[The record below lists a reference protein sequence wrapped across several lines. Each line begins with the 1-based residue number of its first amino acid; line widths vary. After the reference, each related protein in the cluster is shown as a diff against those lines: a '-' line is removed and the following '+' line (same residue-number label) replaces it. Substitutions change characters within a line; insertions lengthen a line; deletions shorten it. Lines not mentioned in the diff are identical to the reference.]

1 MMLFFK
7 LINSS
12 FKRNLKAYIPYLI
25 SMTMLV
31 AINYIFKAVEINRSL
46 KDLPSAAVTKAL
58 MQTGSTFIILVTL
71 AFMIYVNRFLWQQ
84 RQQEMGLYSM
94 LGMTRRNLQVLTVI
108 EKCYLLVISL
118 FLGTLFGIIFDRL
131 AFLGFAHL
139 LQIDHLS
146 QPWIEWGAVINT
158 IVIIGGFFLILM
170 VIDLIKLFRLNP
182 NELWHPQQ
190 TKIARHGKFFTF
202 AGLLGVAVLA
212 YAYYLTITVKPRMS
226 ALTTFMTAVFLVVIG
241 TYLIFIAGSII
252 VLKLLQKNKGYY
264 YRPRHF
270 IAVSG
275 MLQRMEQNGASLAT
289 ICLLCSS
296 VLVILFT
303 SLTMYAGINDTV
315 NSYAPRDLTI
325 ITSQKLTA
333 QQESTI
339 NSVAKKH
346 HAQLNKP
353 VTFTTSAPQYGYWE
367 NNHFINQGDL
377 QDMTNQTTN
386 TVITMSTATYNR
398 IADKHVKLA
407 ANKALIYSPAKE
419 HRGTLQIGSQK
430 YQATPIH
437 DFNYYFNPSHA
448 IYSPI
453 FIITNKLP
461 ANTTTINFTGIN
473 YRLNGSKKAH
483 LNFENDLQAQLHL
496 PNQAYSSRTNL
507 RSQLTSL
514 YGGIVFLGILI
525 SFALGITTT
534 VVIYF
539 KQITEGYEDQ
549 YRFKTMQQVGL
560 SEKETTK
567 SIHSQV
573 LMVFMLPV
581 VGAIINLC
589 FAIPAIRQILIQFN
603 FYNVRLMAIIAYQ
616 SLLSSYAFTLLFM
629 DLLPECTEKSLHK
642 VKYYKLTFLILTV
655 TL

>member
-12 FKRNLKAYIPYLI
+12 FKRNLKVYIPYLI

-202 AGLLGVAVLA
+202 AGLLGIAVLA

-346 HAQLNKP
+346 HAHLNKP

-407 ANKALIYSPAKE
+407 ANRALIYSPAKE

-473 YRLNGSKKAH
+473 YHLNGSKKAH

-603 FYNVRLMAIIAYQ
+603 FYNVRLMAIIAV
-616 SLLSSYAFTLLFM
+616 SITLVLLCLYFAIYGLTTRM
-629 DLLPECTEKSLHK
+629 YHK
-642 VKYYKLTFLILTV
+642 IVAQG
-655 TL
+655 

>member
-12 FKRNLKAYIPYLI
+12 FKRNLKVYIPYLI

-94 LGMTRRNLQVLTVI
+94 LGMTRHNLQVLTVI

-212 YAYYLTITVKPRMS
+212 YAYYLTITVKPRIS

-367 NNHFINQGDL
+367 NNRFINQGNL
-377 QDMTNQTTN
+377 ENMTNQTTN
-386 TVITMSTATYNR
+386 TVITMSTATYNQ
-398 IADKHVKLA
+398 ITDKHVKLA

-419 HRGTLQIGSQK
+419 HRGALQIGTQK
-430 YQATPIH
+430 YQATPIYAFH
-437 DFNYYFNPSHA
+437 YYFNPSHA

-453 FIITNKLP
+453 FIITNMLP

-473 YRLNGSKKAH
+473 YHLNGSKKAH

-496 PNQAYSSRTNL
+496 PNQVYSSRTNL

-603 FYNVRLMAIIAYQ
+603 FYNVRLMIIIAV
-616 SLLSSYAFTLLFM
+616 SITFILLCLYFA
-629 DLLPECTEKSLHK
+629 
-642 VKYYKLTFLILTV
+642 VYGLTTRMYRKIV
-655 TL
+655 EQG

>member
-12 FKRNLKAYIPYLI
+12 FKRNLKVYIPYLI

-84 RQQEMGLYSM
+84 RQQEMGIYSM

-170 VIDLIKLFRLNP
+170 IIDLIKLFRLNP

-212 YAYYLTITVKPRMS
+212 YAYYLTITVKPRIS

-315 NSYAPRDLTI
+315 NSYAPRYLTI

-461 ANTTTINFTGIN
+461 ANTATINFTGIN

-603 FYNVRLMAIIAYQ
+603 FYNVRLMVIIAV
-616 SLLSSYAFTLLFM
+616 SITLVLLCLYFAI
-629 DLLPECTEKSLHK
+629 
-642 VKYYKLTFLILTV
+642 YGLTTRMYRKIV
-655 TL
+655 EQG

>member
-1 MMLFFK
+1 MMLFLK

-12 FKRNLKAYIPYLI
+12 FKRNLKVYVPYLI

-46 KDLPSAAVTKAL
+46 KDLPSATVTKAL

-94 LGMTRRNLQVLTVI
+94 LGMTRHNLQVLTVI

-170 VIDLIKLFRLNP
+170 VIDLIKLFQLNP

-212 YAYYLTITVKPRMS
+212 YAYYLTITVKPRIS

-367 NNHFINQGDL
+367 NNRFINQGNL
-377 QDMTNQTTN
+377 ENMTNQTTN
-386 TVITMSTATYNR
+386 TVITMSTATYNQ
-398 IADKHVKLA
+398 ITDKHVKLA

-419 HRGTLQIGSQK
+419 HRGALQIGTQK
-430 YQATPIH
+430 YQATPIYAFH
-437 DFNYYFNPSHA
+437 YYFNPSHA

-453 FIITNKLP
+453 FIITNMLP

-473 YRLNGSKKAH
+473 YHLNGSKKAH
-483 LNFENDLQAQLHL
+483 LNFENDLQAKLHL
-496 PNQAYSSRTNL
+496 PNQVYSSRTNL

-603 FYNVRLMAIIAYQ
+603 FYNVRLMIIIAV
-616 SLLSSYAFTLLFM
+616 SITFILLCLYFAI
-629 DLLPECTEKSLHK
+629 
-642 VKYYKLTFLILTV
+642 YGLTTRMYRKIV
-655 TL
+655 EQG

>member
-12 FKRNLKAYIPYLI
+12 FKRNLKVYIPYLI

-94 LGMTRRNLQVLTVI
+94 LGMTRHNLQVLTVI

-202 AGLLGVAVLA
+202 AGLVGVAVLV
-212 YAYYLTITVKPRMS
+212 YAYYLTITVKPRIS

-367 NNHFINQGDL
+367 NNRFINQGNL
-377 QDMTNQTTN
+377 ENMTNQTTN
-386 TVITMSTATYNR
+386 TVITMSTATYNQ
-398 IADKHVKLA
+398 ITDKHVKLA

-419 HRGTLQIGSQK
+419 HRGALQIGTQK
-430 YQATPIH
+430 YQATPIY
-437 DFNYYFNPSHA
+437 DFHYYFNPSHA

-453 FIITNKLP
+453 FIITNMLP

-473 YRLNGSKKAH
+473 YHLNGSKKAH

-496 PNQAYSSRTNL
+496 PNQVYSSRTNL

-603 FYNVRLMAIIAYQ
+603 FYNVRLMIIIAV
-616 SLLSSYAFTLLFM
+616 SITFILLCLYFAI
-629 DLLPECTEKSLHK
+629 
-642 VKYYKLTFLILTV
+642 YGLTTRMYRKIV
-655 TL
+655 EQG

>member
-1 MMLFFK
+1 MMLFLK

-12 FKRNLKAYIPYLI
+12 FKRNLKVYVPYLI
-25 SMTMLV
+25 SMIMLV

-46 KDLPSAAVTKAL
+46 KDLPSATVTKAL
-58 MQTGSTFIILVTL
+58 MQTGSTFMILVTL

-94 LGMTRRNLQVLTVI
+94 LGMTRHNLQVLTVI

-212 YAYYLTITVKPRMS
+212 YAYYLTITVKPRIS

-252 VLKLLQKNKGYY
+252 VLKLLQKNKRYY

-367 NNHFINQGDL
+367 NNRFINQGNL
-377 QDMTNQTTN
+377 ENMTNQTTN
-386 TVITMSTATYNR
+386 TVITMSTATYNQ
-398 IADKHVKLA
+398 ITDKHVKLA

-419 HRGTLQIGSQK
+419 HRGALQIGTQK
-430 YQATPIH
+430 YQATPIY
-437 DFNYYFNPSHA
+437 DFHYYFNPSHA

-453 FIITNKLP
+453 FIITNMLP
-461 ANTTTINFTGIN
+461 ANTTTINFAGIN
-473 YRLNGSKKAH
+473 YHLNGSKKAH

-496 PNQAYSSRTNL
+496 PNQVYSSRTNL

-603 FYNVRLMAIIAYQ
+603 FYNVRLMIIIAV
-616 SLLSSYAFTLLFM
+616 SITFILLCLYFAI
-629 DLLPECTEKSLHK
+629 
-642 VKYYKLTFLILTV
+642 YGLTTRMYRKIV
-655 TL
+655 EQG

>member
-12 FKRNLKAYIPYLI
+12 FKRNLKVYVPYLI

-46 KDLPSAAVTKAL
+46 KDLPSATVTKAL
-58 MQTGSTFIILVTL
+58 MQTGSTFMILVTL

-158 IVIIGGFFLILM
+158 IIIIGGFFLILM

-212 YAYYLTITVKPRMS
+212 YAYYLTITVKPRIS

-346 HAQLNKP
+346 HTQLNKP

-367 NNHFINQGDL
+367 NNRFINQGNL
-377 QDMTNQTTN
+377 ENMTNQTTN
-386 TVITMSTATYNR
+386 TVITMSTATYNQ
-398 IADKHVKLA
+398 ITDKHVKLA

-419 HRGTLQIGSQK
+419 HRGALQIGTQK
-430 YQATPIH
+430 YQATPIY
-437 DFNYYFNPSHA
+437 DFHYYFNPSHA

-453 FIITNKLP
+453 FIITNMLP

-473 YRLNGSKKAH
+473 YHLNGSKKAH

-496 PNQAYSSRTNL
+496 PNQVYSSRTNL

-589 FAIPAIRQILIQFN
+589 FAISAIRQILIQFN
-603 FYNVRLMAIIAYQ
+603 FYNVRLMIIIAV
-616 SLLSSYAFTLLFM
+616 SITFILLCLYFAI
-629 DLLPECTEKSLHK
+629 
-642 VKYYKLTFLILTV
+642 YGLTTRMYRKIV
-655 TL
+655 EQG

>member
-12 FKRNLKAYIPYLI
+12 FKRNLKVYIPYLI

-46 KDLPSAAVTKAL
+46 KNLPSAAVTKAL

-158 IVIIGGFFLILM
+158 IIIIGGFFLILM

-252 VLKLLQKNKGYY
+252 VLKLLQKTKDITIALATLLRFPECYNGWNKM
-264 YRPRHF
+264 
-270 IAVSG
+270 ALV
-275 MLQRMEQNGASLAT
+275 LQRF
-289 ICLLCSS
+289 
-296 VLVILFT
+296 V
-303 SLTMYAGINDTV
+303 Y
-315 NSYAPRDLTI
+315 
-325 ITSQKLTA
+325 
-333 QQESTI
+333 
-339 NSVAKKH
+339 SVA
-346 HAQLNKP
+346 L
-353 VTFTTSAPQYGYWE
+353 
-367 NNHFINQGDL
+367 
-377 QDMTNQTTN
+377 
-386 TVITMSTATYNR
+386 
-398 IADKHVKLA
+398 
-407 ANKALIYSPAKE
+407 
-419 HRGTLQIGSQK
+419 
-430 YQATPIH
+430 
-437 DFNYYFNPSHA
+437 
-448 IYSPI
+448 
-453 FIITNKLP
+453 
-461 ANTTTINFTGIN
+461 
-473 YRLNGSKKAH
+473 
-483 LNFENDLQAQLHL
+483 
-496 PNQAYSSRTNL
+496 
-507 RSQLTSL
+507 SL
-514 YGGIVFLGILI
+514 
-525 SFALGITTT
+525 
-534 VVIYF
+534 
-539 KQITEGYEDQ
+539 
-549 YRFKTMQQVGL
+549 
-560 SEKETTK
+560 
-567 SIHSQV
+567 
-573 LMVFMLPV
+573 
-581 VGAIINLC
+581 
-589 FAIPAIRQILIQFN
+589 
-603 FYNVRLMAIIAYQ
+603 
-616 SLLSSYAFTLLFM
+616 
-629 DLLPECTEKSLHK
+629 
-642 VKYYKLTFLILTV
+642 
-655 TL
+655 

>member
-12 FKRNLKAYIPYLI
+12 FKRNLKVYIPYLI

-94 LGMTRRNLQVLTVI
+94 LGMTRHNLQVLTVI

-202 AGLLGVAVLA
+202 AGLVGVAVLA
-212 YAYYLTITVKPRMS
+212 YAYYLTITVKPRIS

-252 VLKLLQKNKGYY
+252 VLKLLQKNKRYY

-377 QDMTNQTTN
+377 QNMTNQTTN

-398 IADKHVKLA
+398 ITDKYVKLA

-419 HRGTLQIGSQK
+419 HRGALQIGTQK
-430 YQATPIH
+430 YQATPIY
-437 DFNYYFNPSHA
+437 DFHYYFNPSHA

-453 FIITNKLP
+453 FIITNMLP

-473 YRLNGSKKAH
+473 YHLNGSKKAH

-496 PNQAYSSRTNL
+496 PNQVYSSRTNL

-603 FYNVRLMAIIAYQ
+603 FYNVRLMIIIAV
-616 SLLSSYAFTLLFM
+616 SITFILLCLYFAI
-629 DLLPECTEKSLHK
+629 
-642 VKYYKLTFLILTV
+642 YGLTTRMYRKIV
-655 TL
+655 EQG

>member
-12 FKRNLKAYIPYLI
+12 FKRNLKVYIPYLI

-46 KDLPSAAVTKAL
+46 KDLPSATVTKAL
-58 MQTGSTFIILVTL
+58 MQTGSTFMILVTL

-94 LGMTRRNLQVLTVI
+94 LGMTRHNLQVLTVI

-212 YAYYLTITVKPRMS
+212 YAYYLTITVKPRIS

-377 QDMTNQTTN
+377 QNMTNQTTN

-398 IADKHVKLA
+398 ITDKYVKLA

-419 HRGTLQIGSQK
+419 HRGALQIGTQK
-430 YQATPIH
+430 YQATPIY
-437 DFNYYFNPSHA
+437 DFHYYFNPSHA

-453 FIITNKLP
+453 FIITNMLP

-473 YRLNGSKKAH
+473 YHLNGSKKAH

-496 PNQAYSSRTNL
+496 PNQVYSSRTNL

-603 FYNVRLMAIIAYQ
+603 FYNVRLMIIIAV
-616 SLLSSYAFTLLFM
+616 SITFILLCLYFAI
-629 DLLPECTEKSLHK
+629 
-642 VKYYKLTFLILTV
+642 YGLTTRMYRKIV
-655 TL
+655 EQG

>member
-12 FKRNLKAYIPYLI
+12 FKRNLKVYIPYLI

-94 LGMTRRNLQVLTVI
+94 LGMTRHNLQVLTVI

-170 VIDLIKLFRLNP
+170 VIDLIKLFQLNP
-182 NELWHPQQ
+182 NELYHPQQ

-202 AGLLGVAVLA
+202 AGLVGVAVLA
-212 YAYYLTITVKPRMS
+212 YAYYLTITVKPRIS

-367 NNHFINQGDL
+367 NNRFINQGNL
-377 QDMTNQTTN
+377 ENMTNQTTN
-386 TVITMSTATYNR
+386 TVITMSTATYNQ
-398 IADKHVKLA
+398 ITDKHVKLA

-419 HRGTLQIGSQK
+419 HRGALQIGTQK
-430 YQATPIH
+430 YQATPIY
-437 DFNYYFNPSHA
+437 DFHYYFNPSHA

-453 FIITNKLP
+453 FIITNMLP

-473 YRLNGSKKAH
+473 YHLNGSKKAH

-496 PNQAYSSRTNL
+496 PNQVYSSRTNL

-603 FYNVRLMAIIAYQ
+603 FYNVRLMIIIAV
-616 SLLSSYAFTLLFM
+616 SITFILLCLYFAI
-629 DLLPECTEKSLHK
+629 
-642 VKYYKLTFLILTV
+642 YGLTTRMYRKIV
-655 TL
+655 EQG

>member
-1 MMLFFK
+1 MMLFLK

-12 FKRNLKAYIPYLI
+12 FKRNLKVYVPYLI
-25 SMTMLV
+25 SMIMLV

-46 KDLPSAAVTKAL
+46 KDLPSATVTKAL

-94 LGMTRRNLQVLTVI
+94 LGMTRHNLQVLTVI

-170 VIDLIKLFRLNP
+170 VIDLIKLFQLNP

-212 YAYYLTITVKPRMS
+212 YAYYLTITVKPRIS

-252 VLKLLQKNKGYY
+252 VLKLLQKNKRYY

-367 NNHFINQGDL
+367 NNRFINQGNL
-377 QDMTNQTTN
+377 ENMTNQTTN
-386 TVITMSTATYNR
+386 TVITMSTATYNQ
-398 IADKHVKLA
+398 ITDKHVKLA

-419 HRGTLQIGSQK
+419 HRGALQIGTQK
-430 YQATPIH
+430 YQATPIY
-437 DFNYYFNPSHA
+437 DFHYYFNPSHA

-453 FIITNKLP
+453 FIITNMLP

-473 YRLNGSKKAH
+473 YHLNGSKKAH

-496 PNQAYSSRTNL
+496 PNQVYSSRTNL

-603 FYNVRLMAIIAYQ
+603 FYNVRLMIIIAV
-616 SLLSSYAFTLLFM
+616 SITFILLCLYFAI
-629 DLLPECTEKSLHK
+629 
-642 VKYYKLTFLILTV
+642 YGLTTRMYRKIV
-655 TL
+655 EQG

>member
-12 FKRNLKAYIPYLI
+12 FKRNLKVYIPYLI

-170 VIDLIKLFRLNP
+170 IIDLIKLFRLNP

-315 NSYAPRDLTI
+315 NSYAPRYLTI

-461 ANTTTINFTGIN
+461 ANTATINFTGIN

-603 FYNVRLMAIIAYQ
+603 FYNVRLMVIIAV
-616 SLLSSYAFTLLFM
+616 SITLVLLCLYFAI
-629 DLLPECTEKSLHK
+629 
-642 VKYYKLTFLILTV
+642 YGLTTRMYRKIV
-655 TL
+655 EQG

>member
-12 FKRNLKAYIPYLI
+12 FKRNLKVYIPYLI

-94 LGMTRRNLQVLTVI
+94 LGMTRQNLQVLTVI

-202 AGLLGVAVLA
+202 AGLVGVAVLA
-212 YAYYLTITVKPRMS
+212 YAYYLTITVKPRIS

-407 ANKALIYSPAKE
+407 ANRALIYSPAKE

-461 ANTTTINFTGIN
+461 TNTATINFTGIN

-589 FAIPAIRQILIQFN
+589 FAIPAIRQILIQFK
-603 FYNVRLMAIIAYQ
+603 FYNVRLMAIIAV
-616 SLLSSYAFTLLFM
+616 SITLVLLCLYFAIYGLTTRM
-629 DLLPECTEKSLHK
+629 YHK
-642 VKYYKLTFLILTV
+642 IVAQG
-655 TL
+655 

>member
-12 FKRNLKAYIPYLI
+12 FKRNLKVYIPYLI

-461 ANTTTINFTGIN
+461 ANTATINFTGIN

-603 FYNVRLMAIIAYQ
+603 FYNVRLMVIIAV
-616 SLLSSYAFTLLFM
+616 SITLVLLCLYFAI
-629 DLLPECTEKSLHK
+629 
-642 VKYYKLTFLILTV
+642 YGLTTRMYRKIV
-655 TL
+655 EQG

>member
-1 MMLFFK
+1 
-7 LINSS
+7 
-12 FKRNLKAYIPYLI
+12 
-25 SMTMLV
+25 MTMLV

-158 IVIIGGFFLILM
+158 IIIIGGFFLILM

-325 ITSQKLTA
+325 ITSQKLTP

-339 NSVAKKH
+339 NSVVKKH
-346 HAQLNKP
+346 HAHLNKP

-367 NNHFINQGDL
+367 NNRFINQGDL

-437 DFNYYFNPSHA
+437 AFNYYFNPSHT

-461 ANTTTINFTGIN
+461 ANTATINFTGIN

-560 SEKETTK
+560 SEQETTK

-603 FYNVRLMAIIAYQ
+603 FYNVRLMAIIAV
-616 SLLSSYAFTLLFM
+616 SITLVLLCLYFAI
-629 DLLPECTEKSLHK
+629 
-642 VKYYKLTFLILTV
+642 YGLTTRMYRKIV
-655 TL
+655 AQD

>member
-12 FKRNLKAYIPYLI
+12 FKRNLKVYIPYLI

-58 MQTGSTFIILVTL
+58 IQTGSTFIILVTL

-146 QPWIEWGAVINT
+146 QPWIEWSAVINT

-202 AGLLGVAVLA
+202 AGLVGVAVLA
-212 YAYYLTITVKPRMS
+212 YAYYLTITVKPRIS

-325 ITSQKLTA
+325 ITSQKLTP

-346 HAQLNKP
+346 HAHLNKP

-367 NNHFINQGDL
+367 NNRFINQGDL

-437 DFNYYFNPSHA
+437 AFNYYFNPSHA

-461 ANTTTINFTGIN
+461 ANTATINFTGIN

-560 SEKETTK
+560 SEQETTK

-603 FYNVRLMAIIAYQ
+603 FYNVRLMAIIAV
-616 SLLSSYAFTLLFM
+616 SIT
-629 DLLPECTEKSLHK
+629 
-642 VKYYKLTFLILTV
+642 LILLCLYFAIYGLTTRMYRKIV
-655 TL
+655 AQG

>member
-1 MMLFFK
+1 MMLFLK

-12 FKRNLKAYIPYLI
+12 FKRNLKVYVPYLI
-25 SMTMLV
+25 SMTILV

-46 KDLPSAAVTKAL
+46 KDLPSATVTKAL
-58 MQTGSTFIILVTL
+58 MQTGSTFMILVTL

-94 LGMTRRNLQVLTVI
+94 LGMTRHNLQVLTVI

-170 VIDLIKLFRLNP
+170 VIDLIKLFQLNP

-212 YAYYLTITVKPRMS
+212 YAYYLTIAVKPRIS

-367 NNHFINQGDL
+367 NNRFINQGNL
-377 QDMTNQTTN
+377 ENMTNQTTN
-386 TVITMSTATYNR
+386 TVITMSTATYNQ
-398 IADKHVKLA
+398 ITDKHVKLA

-419 HRGTLQIGSQK
+419 HRGALQIGTQK
-430 YQATPIH
+430 YQATPIY
-437 DFNYYFNPSHA
+437 DFHYYFNPSHA

-453 FIITNKLP
+453 FIITNMLP

-473 YRLNGSKKAH
+473 YHLNGSKKAH

-496 PNQAYSSRTNL
+496 PNQVYSSRTNL

-603 FYNVRLMAIIAYQ
+603 FYNVRLMIIIAV
-616 SLLSSYAFTLLFM
+616 SITFILLCLYFAI
-629 DLLPECTEKSLHK
+629 
-642 VKYYKLTFLILTV
+642 YGLTTRMYRKIV
-655 TL
+655 EQG

>member
-12 FKRNLKAYIPYLI
+12 FKRNLKVYIPYLI

-170 VIDLIKLFRLNP
+170 IIDLIKLFRLNP

-212 YAYYLTITVKPRMS
+212 YAYYLTITVKPRIS

-315 NSYAPRDLTI
+315 NSYAPRYLTI

-461 ANTTTINFTGIN
+461 ANTATINFTGIN

-603 FYNVRLMAIIAYQ
+603 FYNVRLMAIIAV
-616 SLLSSYAFTLLFM
+616 SITLVLLCLYFAI
-629 DLLPECTEKSLHK
+629 
-642 VKYYKLTFLILTV
+642 YGLTTRMYRKIV
-655 TL
+655 EQG

>member
-12 FKRNLKAYIPYLI
+12 FKRNLKVYIPYLI

-315 NSYAPRDLTI
+315 NSYAPRYLTI

-461 ANTTTINFTGIN
+461 ANTATINFTGIN

-603 FYNVRLMAIIAYQ
+603 FYNVRLMVIIAV
-616 SLLSSYAFTLLFM
+616 SITLVLLCLYFAI
-629 DLLPECTEKSLHK
+629 
-642 VKYYKLTFLILTV
+642 YGLTTRMYRKIV
-655 TL
+655 EQG

>member
-1 MMLFFK
+1 MMLFLK

-12 FKRNLKAYIPYLI
+12 FKRNLKVYIPYLI

-131 AFLGFAHL
+131 AFLGFVHL

-158 IVIIGGFFLILM
+158 IIIIGGFFLILM

-325 ITSQKLTA
+325 ITSQKLTP

-346 HAQLNKP
+346 HAHLNKP

-367 NNHFINQGDL
+367 NNRFINQGDL

-437 DFNYYFNPSHA
+437 AFNYYFNPSHT

-461 ANTTTINFTGIN
+461 ANTATINFTGIN

-560 SEKETTK
+560 SEQETTK

-603 FYNVRLMAIIAYQ
+603 FYNVRLMAIIAV
-616 SLLSSYAFTLLFM
+616 SITLVLLCLYFAI
-629 DLLPECTEKSLHK
+629 
-642 VKYYKLTFLILTV
+642 YGLTTRMYRKIV
-655 TL
+655 AQD

>member
-1 MMLFFK
+1 MMLFLK

-12 FKRNLKAYIPYLI
+12 FKRNLKVYVPYLI
-25 SMTMLV
+25 SMTILV

-46 KDLPSAAVTKAL
+46 KDLPSATVTKAL

-94 LGMTRRNLQVLTVI
+94 LGMTRHNLQVLTVI

-170 VIDLIKLFRLNP
+170 VIDLIKLFQLNP

-212 YAYYLTITVKPRMS
+212 YAYYLTIAVKPRIS

-303 SLTMYAGINDTV
+303 SLTMYAGINDTI

-367 NNHFINQGDL
+367 NNRFINQGNL
-377 QDMTNQTTN
+377 ENMTNQTTN
-386 TVITMSTATYNR
+386 TVITMSTATYNQ
-398 IADKHVKLA
+398 ITDKHVKLA

-419 HRGTLQIGSQK
+419 HRGALQIGTQK
-430 YQATPIH
+430 YQATPIY
-437 DFNYYFNPSHA
+437 DFHYYFNPSHA

-453 FIITNKLP
+453 FIITNMLP

-473 YRLNGSKKAH
+473 YHLNGSKKAH

-496 PNQAYSSRTNL
+496 PNQVYSSRTNL

-603 FYNVRLMAIIAYQ
+603 FYNVRLMIIIAV
-616 SLLSSYAFTLLFM
+616 SITFILLCLYFAI
-629 DLLPECTEKSLHK
+629 
-642 VKYYKLTFLILTV
+642 YGLTTRMYRKIV
-655 TL
+655 EQG

>member
-1 MMLFFK
+1 MMLFLK

-12 FKRNLKAYIPYLI
+12 FKRNLKVYVPYLI

-46 KDLPSAAVTKAL
+46 KDLPSATVTKAL

-94 LGMTRRNLQVLTVI
+94 LGMTRHNLQVLTVI

-170 VIDLIKLFRLNP
+170 VIDLIKLFQLNP

-212 YAYYLTITVKPRMS
+212 YAYYLTITVKPRIS

-367 NNHFINQGDL
+367 NNRFINQGNL
-377 QDMTNQTTN
+377 ENMTNQTTN
-386 TVITMSTATYNR
+386 TVITMSTATYNQ
-398 IADKHVKLA
+398 ITDKHVKLA

-419 HRGTLQIGSQK
+419 HRGALQIGTQK
-430 YQATPIH
+430 YQATPIYAFH
-437 DFNYYFNPSHA
+437 YYFNPSHA

-453 FIITNKLP
+453 FIITNMLP

-473 YRLNGSKKAH
+473 YHLNGSKKAH

-496 PNQAYSSRTNL
+496 PNQVYSSRTNL

-603 FYNVRLMAIIAYQ
+603 FYNVRLMIIIAV
-616 SLLSSYAFTLLFM
+616 SITFILLCLYFA
-629 DLLPECTEKSLHK
+629 
-642 VKYYKLTFLILTV
+642 VYGLTTRMYRKIV
-655 TL
+655 EQG

>member
-12 FKRNLKAYIPYLI
+12 FKRNLKVYIPYLI

-46 KDLPSAAVTKAL
+46 KNLPSAAVTKAL

-158 IVIIGGFFLILM
+158 IIIIGGFFLILM

-270 IAVSG
+270 IAISG

-346 HAQLNKP
+346 HTQLNKP

-367 NNHFINQGDL
+367 NNRFINQGNL
-377 QDMTNQTTN
+377 ENMTNQTTN
-386 TVITMSTATYNR
+386 TVITMSTATYNQ
-398 IADKHVKLA
+398 ITDKHVKLA

-419 HRGTLQIGSQK
+419 HRGALQIGTQK
-430 YQATPIH
+430 YQATPIY
-437 DFNYYFNPSHA
+437 DFHYYFNPSHA

-453 FIITNKLP
+453 FIITNMLP

-473 YRLNGSKKAH
+473 YHLNGSKKAH

-496 PNQAYSSRTNL
+496 PNQVYSSRTNL

-589 FAIPAIRQILIQFN
+589 FAISAIRQILIQFN
-603 FYNVRLMAIIAYQ
+603 FYNVRLMIIIAV
-616 SLLSSYAFTLLFM
+616 SITFILLCLYFAI
-629 DLLPECTEKSLHK
+629 
-642 VKYYKLTFLILTV
+642 YGLTTRMYRKIV
-655 TL
+655 EQG

>member
-12 FKRNLKAYIPYLI
+12 FKRNLKVYIPYLI

-46 KDLPSAAVTKAL
+46 KNLPSAAVTKAL

-94 LGMTRRNLQVLTVI
+94 LGMTRHNLQVLTVI

-212 YAYYLTITVKPRMS
+212 YAYYLTITVKPRIS

-346 HAQLNKP
+346 HTQLNKP

-367 NNHFINQGDL
+367 NNRFINQGNL
-377 QDMTNQTTN
+377 ENMTNQTTN
-386 TVITMSTATYNR
+386 TVITMSTATYNQ
-398 IADKHVKLA
+398 ITDKHVKLA

-419 HRGTLQIGSQK
+419 HRGALQIGTQK
-430 YQATPIH
+430 YQATPIY
-437 DFNYYFNPSHA
+437 DFHYYFNPSHA

-453 FIITNKLP
+453 FIITNMLP

-473 YRLNGSKKAH
+473 YHLNGSKKAH

-496 PNQAYSSRTNL
+496 PNQVYSSRTNL

-589 FAIPAIRQILIQFN
+589 FAISAIRQILIQFN
-603 FYNVRLMAIIAYQ
+603 FYNVRLMIIIAV
-616 SLLSSYAFTLLFM
+616 SITFILLCLYFAI
-629 DLLPECTEKSLHK
+629 
-642 VKYYKLTFLILTV
+642 YGLTTRMYRKIV
-655 TL
+655 EQG

>member
-12 FKRNLKAYIPYLI
+12 FKRNLKVYIPYLI

-94 LGMTRRNLQVLTVI
+94 LGMTRHNLQVLTVI

-212 YAYYLTITVKPRMS
+212 YAYYLTITVKPRIS

-367 NNHFINQGDL
+367 NNRFINQGNL
-377 QDMTNQTTN
+377 ENMTNQTTN
-386 TVITMSTATYNR
+386 TVITMSTATYNQ
-398 IADKHVKLA
+398 ITDKHVKLA

-419 HRGTLQIGSQK
+419 HRGALQIGTQK
-430 YQATPIH
+430 YQATPIYAFH
-437 DFNYYFNPSHA
+437 YYFNPSHA

-453 FIITNKLP
+453 FIITNMLP

-473 YRLNGSKKAH
+473 YHLNGSKKAH

-496 PNQAYSSRTNL
+496 PNQVYSSRTNL
-507 RSQLTSL
+507 RSQLNSL

-603 FYNVRLMAIIAYQ
+603 FYNVRLMIIIAV
-616 SLLSSYAFTLLFM
+616 SITFILLCLYFA
-629 DLLPECTEKSLHK
+629 
-642 VKYYKLTFLILTV
+642 VYGLTTRMYRKIV
-655 TL
+655 EQG

>member
-1 MMLFFK
+1 MMLFLK

-12 FKRNLKAYIPYLI
+12 FKRNLKVYVPYLI
-25 SMTMLV
+25 SMIMLV

-46 KDLPSAAVTKAL
+46 KDLPSATVTKAL
-58 MQTGSTFIILVTL
+58 MQTGSTFMILVTL

-94 LGMTRRNLQVLTVI
+94 LGMTRHNLQVLTVI

-202 AGLLGVAVLA
+202 AGLVGVAVLA
-212 YAYYLTITVKPRMS
+212 YAYYLTITVKPRIS

-367 NNHFINQGDL
+367 NNRFINQGNL
-377 QDMTNQTTN
+377 ENMTNQTTN
-386 TVITMSTATYNR
+386 TVITMSTATYNQ
-398 IADKHVKLA
+398 ITDKHVKLA

-419 HRGTLQIGSQK
+419 HRGALQIGTQK
-430 YQATPIH
+430 YQATPIY
-437 DFNYYFNPSHA
+437 DFHYYFNPSHA

-453 FIITNKLP
+453 FIITNMLP

-473 YRLNGSKKAH
+473 YHLNGSKKAH

-496 PNQAYSSRTNL
+496 PNQVYSSRTNL

-525 SFALGITTT
+525 SFALGTTTT

-603 FYNVRLMAIIAYQ
+603 FYNVRLMIIIAV
-616 SLLSSYAFTLLFM
+616 SITFILLCLYFAI
-629 DLLPECTEKSLHK
+629 
-642 VKYYKLTFLILTV
+642 YGLTTRMYRKIV
-655 TL
+655 EQG

>member
-1 MMLFFK
+1 MMLFLK

-12 FKRNLKAYIPYLI
+12 FKRNLKVYVPYLI

-46 KDLPSAAVTKAL
+46 KDLPSATVTKAL

-94 LGMTRRNLQVLTVI
+94 LGMTRHNLQVLTVI

-170 VIDLIKLFRLNP
+170 VIDLIKLFQLNP

-212 YAYYLTITVKPRMS
+212 YAYYLTITVKPRIS

-325 ITSQKLTA
+325 VTSQKLTA

-367 NNHFINQGDL
+367 NNRFINQGNL
-377 QDMTNQTTN
+377 ENMTNQTTN
-386 TVITMSTATYNR
+386 TVITMSTATYNQ
-398 IADKHVKLA
+398 ITDKHVKLA

-419 HRGTLQIGSQK
+419 HRGALQIGTQK
-430 YQATPIH
+430 YQATPIY
-437 DFNYYFNPSHA
+437 DFHYYFNPSHA

-453 FIITNKLP
+453 FIITNMLP

-473 YRLNGSKKAH
+473 YHLNGSKKAH

-496 PNQAYSSRTNL
+496 PNQVYSSRTNL

-573 LMVFMLPV
+573 LMAFMLPV

-603 FYNVRLMAIIAYQ
+603 FYNVRLIIIIAV
-616 SLLSSYAFTLLFM
+616 SITFILLCLYFAI
-629 DLLPECTEKSLHK
+629 
-642 VKYYKLTFLILTV
+642 YGLTTRMYRKIV
-655 TL
+655 EQG

>member
-12 FKRNLKAYIPYLI
+12 FKRNLKVYVPYLI

-46 KDLPSAAVTKAL
+46 KDLPSATVTKAL
-58 MQTGSTFIILVTL
+58 MQTGSTFMILVTL

-94 LGMTRRNLQVLTVI
+94 LGMTRHNLQVLTVI

-212 YAYYLTITVKPRMS
+212 YAYYLTITVKPRIS

-270 IAVSG
+270 IAISG

-346 HAQLNKP
+346 HTQLNKP

-367 NNHFINQGDL
+367 NNRFINQGNL
-377 QDMTNQTTN
+377 ENMTNQTTN
-386 TVITMSTATYNR
+386 TVITMSTATYNQ
-398 IADKHVKLA
+398 ITDKHVKLA

-419 HRGTLQIGSQK
+419 HRGALQIGTQK
-430 YQATPIH
+430 YQATPIY
-437 DFNYYFNPSHA
+437 DFHYYFNPSHA

-453 FIITNKLP
+453 FIITNMLP

-473 YRLNGSKKAH
+473 YHLNGSKKAH

-496 PNQAYSSRTNL
+496 PNQVYSSRTNL

-589 FAIPAIRQILIQFN
+589 FAISAIRQILIQFN
-603 FYNVRLMAIIAYQ
+603 FYNVRLMIIIAV
-616 SLLSSYAFTLLFM
+616 SITFILLCLYFAI
-629 DLLPECTEKSLHK
+629 
-642 VKYYKLTFLILTV
+642 YGLTTRMYRKIV
-655 TL
+655 EQG

>member
-12 FKRNLKAYIPYLI
+12 FKRNLKVYIPYLI

-46 KDLPSAAVTKAL
+46 KDLPSAAITKAL

-94 LGMTRRNLQVLTVI
+94 LGMTRRNLQVLTMI

-212 YAYYLTITVKPRMS
+212 YAYYLTITVKPRIS
-226 ALTTFMTAVFLVVIG
+226 ALTTFITAVFLVVIG

-252 VLKLLQKNKGYY
+252 VLKFLQKSKGYY

-407 ANKALIYSPAKE
+407 ANRALIYSPAKE

-461 ANTTTINFTGIN
+461 ANTATINFTGIN

-603 FYNVRLMAIIAYQ
+603 FYNVRLMAIIAI
-616 SLLSSYAFTLLFM
+616 SITLVLLCLYFAI
-629 DLLPECTEKSLHK
+629 
-642 VKYYKLTFLILTV
+642 YGLTTRMYRKIV
-655 TL
+655 EQG

>member
-1 MMLFFK
+1 MMLFLK

-12 FKRNLKAYIPYLI
+12 FKRNLKVYVPYLI
-25 SMTMLV
+25 SMIMLV

-46 KDLPSAAVTKAL
+46 KDLPSATVTKAL

-84 RQQEMGLYSM
+84 RQQEMSLYSM
-94 LGMTRRNLQVLTVI
+94 LGMTRHNLQVLTVI

-212 YAYYLTITVKPRMS
+212 YAYYLTITVKPRIS

-252 VLKLLQKNKGYY
+252 VLKLLQKNKRYY

-367 NNHFINQGDL
+367 NNRFINQGNL
-377 QDMTNQTTN
+377 ENMTNQTTN
-386 TVITMSTATYNR
+386 TVITMSTATYNQ
-398 IADKHVKLA
+398 ITDKHVKLA

-419 HRGTLQIGSQK
+419 HRGALQIGTQK
-430 YQATPIH
+430 YQATPIY
-437 DFNYYFNPSHA
+437 DFHYYFNPSHA

-453 FIITNKLP
+453 FIITNMLP

-473 YRLNGSKKAH
+473 YHLNGSKKAH

-496 PNQAYSSRTNL
+496 PNQVYSSRTNL

-603 FYNVRLMAIIAYQ
+603 FYNVRLMIIIAV
-616 SLLSSYAFTLLFM
+616 SITFILLCLYFAI
-629 DLLPECTEKSLHK
+629 
-642 VKYYKLTFLILTV
+642 YGLTTRMYRKIV
-655 TL
+655 EQG

>member
-1 MMLFFK
+1 MMLFLK

-12 FKRNLKAYIPYLI
+12 FKRNLKVYVPYLI
-25 SMTMLV
+25 SMIMLV

-46 KDLPSAAVTKAL
+46 KDLPSATVTKAL
-58 MQTGSTFIILVTL
+58 MQTGSTFMILVTL

-94 LGMTRRNLQVLTVI
+94 LGMTRHNLQVLTVI

-202 AGLLGVAVLA
+202 AGLVGVAVLA
-212 YAYYLTITVKPRMS
+212 YAYYLTITVKPRIS

-367 NNHFINQGDL
+367 NNRFINQGNL
-377 QDMTNQTTN
+377 ENMTNQTTN
-386 TVITMSTATYNR
+386 TVITMSTATYNQ
-398 IADKHVKLA
+398 ITDKHVKLA

-419 HRGTLQIGSQK
+419 HRGALQIGTQK
-430 YQATPIH
+430 YQATPIY
-437 DFNYYFNPSHA
+437 DFHYYFNPSHA

-453 FIITNKLP
+453 FIITNMLP

-473 YRLNGSKKAH
+473 YHLNGSKKAH

-496 PNQAYSSRTNL
+496 PNQVYSSRTNL

-603 FYNVRLMAIIAYQ
+603 FYNVRLMIIIAV
-616 SLLSSYAFTLLFM
+616 SITFILLCLYFAI
-629 DLLPECTEKSLHK
+629 
-642 VKYYKLTFLILTV
+642 YGLTTRMYRKIV
-655 TL
+655 EQG

>member
-12 FKRNLKAYIPYLI
+12 FKRNLKVYVPYLI

-94 LGMTRRNLQVLTVI
+94 LGMTRQNLQVLTVI

-202 AGLLGVAVLA
+202 AGLVGVAVLA
-212 YAYYLTITVKPRMS
+212 YAYYLTITVKPRIS

-333 QQESTI
+333 EQESTI

-407 ANKALIYSPAKE
+407 ANRALIYSPAKE

-461 ANTTTINFTGIN
+461 TNTATINFTGIN

-603 FYNVRLMAIIAYQ
+603 FYNVRLMAIIVV
-616 SLLSSYAFTLLFM
+616 SITLVLLCLYFAIYGLTTRM
-629 DLLPECTEKSLHK
+629 YHK
-642 VKYYKLTFLILTV
+642 IVAQG
-655 TL
+655 

>member
-1 MMLFFK
+1 MMLFLK

-12 FKRNLKAYIPYLI
+12 FKRNLKVYVPYLI

-46 KDLPSAAVTKAL
+46 KDLPSATVTKAL

-94 LGMTRRNLQVLTVI
+94 LGMTRHNLQVLTVI

-170 VIDLIKLFRLNP
+170 VIDLIKLFQLNP

-212 YAYYLTITVKPRMS
+212 YAYYLTITVKPRIS

-367 NNHFINQGDL
+367 NNRFINQGNL
-377 QDMTNQTTN
+377 ENMTNQTTN
-386 TVITMSTATYNR
+386 TVITMSTATYNQ
-398 IADKHVKLA
+398 ITDKHVKLA

-419 HRGTLQIGSQK
+419 HRGALQIGTQK
-430 YQATPIH
+430 YQATPIY
-437 DFNYYFNPSHA
+437 DFHYYFNPSHA

-453 FIITNKLP
+453 FIITNMLP

-473 YRLNGSKKAH
+473 YHLNGSKKAH

-496 PNQAYSSRTNL
+496 PNQVYSSRTNL

-514 YGGIVFLGILI
+514 DGGIVFLGILI

-603 FYNVRLMAIIAYQ
+603 FYNVRLMIIIAV
-616 SLLSSYAFTLLFM
+616 SITFILLCLYFA
-629 DLLPECTEKSLHK
+629 
-642 VKYYKLTFLILTV
+642 VYGLTTRMYRKIV
-655 TL
+655 EQG

>member
-1 MMLFFK
+1 MMLFLK

-12 FKRNLKAYIPYLI
+12 FKRNLKVYVPYLI
-25 SMTMLV
+25 SMTILV

-46 KDLPSAAVTKAL
+46 KDLPSATVTKAL
-58 MQTGSTFIILVTL
+58 MQTGSTFMILVTL

-94 LGMTRRNLQVLTVI
+94 LGMTRHNLQVLTVI

-202 AGLLGVAVLA
+202 AGLVGVAVLV
-212 YAYYLTITVKPRMS
+212 YAYYLTITVKPRIS

-303 SLTMYAGINDTV
+303 SLTMHAGINDTV

-325 ITSQKLTA
+325 VTSQKLTA

-367 NNHFINQGDL
+367 NNRFINQGNL
-377 QDMTNQTTN
+377 ENMTNQTTN
-386 TVITMSTATYNR
+386 TVITMSTATYNQ
-398 IADKHVKLA
+398 ITDKHVKLA

-419 HRGTLQIGSQK
+419 HRGALQIGTQK
-430 YQATPIH
+430 YQATPIY
-437 DFNYYFNPSHA
+437 DFHYYFNPSHA

-453 FIITNKLP
+453 FIITNMLP

-473 YRLNGSKKAH
+473 YHLNGSKKAH

-496 PNQAYSSRTNL
+496 PNQVYSSRTNL

-603 FYNVRLMAIIAYQ
+603 FYNVRLMIIIAV
-616 SLLSSYAFTLLFM
+616 SITFILLCLYFAI
-629 DLLPECTEKSLHK
+629 
-642 VKYYKLTFLILTV
+642 YGLTTRMYRKIV
-655 TL
+655 EQG

>member
-12 FKRNLKAYIPYLI
+12 FKRNLKVYIPYLI

-212 YAYYLTITVKPRMS
+212 YAYYLTITVKPRIS

-315 NSYAPRDLTI
+315 NSYAPRYLTI

-407 ANKALIYSPAKE
+407 ANRALIYSPAKE

-461 ANTTTINFTGIN
+461 ANTATINFTGIN

-603 FYNVRLMAIIAYQ
+603 FYNVRLMVIIAV
-616 SLLSSYAFTLLFM
+616 SITLVLLCLYFAI
-629 DLLPECTEKSLHK
+629 
-642 VKYYKLTFLILTV
+642 YGLTTRMYRKIV
-655 TL
+655 EQG

>member
-12 FKRNLKAYIPYLI
+12 FKRNLKVYIPYLI

-46 KDLPSAAVTKAL
+46 KDLPSATVTKAL

-94 LGMTRRNLQVLTVI
+94 LGMTRHNLQVLTVI

-212 YAYYLTITVKPRMS
+212 YAYYLTITVKPRIS

-377 QDMTNQTTN
+377 QNMTNQTTN

-398 IADKHVKLA
+398 ITDKYVKLA

-419 HRGTLQIGSQK
+419 HRGALQIGTQK
-430 YQATPIH
+430 YQATPIY
-437 DFNYYFNPSHA
+437 DFHYYFNPSHA

-453 FIITNKLP
+453 FIITNMLP

-473 YRLNGSKKAH
+473 YHLNGSKKAH

-496 PNQAYSSRTNL
+496 PNQVYSSRTNL

-603 FYNVRLMAIIAYQ
+603 FYNVRLMIIIAV
-616 SLLSSYAFTLLFM
+616 SITFILLCLYFAI
-629 DLLPECTEKSLHK
+629 
-642 VKYYKLTFLILTV
+642 YGLTTRMYRKIV
-655 TL
+655 EQG

>member
-12 FKRNLKAYIPYLI
+12 FKRNLKVYIPYLI

-94 LGMTRRNLQVLTVI
+94 LGMTRQNLQVLTVI

-146 QPWIEWGAVINT
+146 QLWIEWGAVINT

-202 AGLLGVAVLA
+202 AGLVGVAVLA
-212 YAYYLTITVKPRMS
+212 YAYYLTITVKPRIS

-407 ANKALIYSPAKE
+407 ANRALIYSPAKE

-461 ANTTTINFTGIN
+461 TNTATINFTGIN

-603 FYNVRLMAIIAYQ
+603 FYNVRLMAIIAV
-616 SLLSSYAFTLLFM
+616 SITLVLLCLYFAIYGLTTRM
-629 DLLPECTEKSLHK
+629 YHK
-642 VKYYKLTFLILTV
+642 IVAQG
-655 TL
+655 

>member
-12 FKRNLKAYIPYLI
+12 FKRNLKVYIPYLI

-94 LGMTRRNLQVLTVI
+94 LGMTRQNLQVLTVI

-202 AGLLGVAVLA
+202 AGLVGVAVLA
-212 YAYYLTITVKPRMS
+212 YAYYLTITVKPRIS

-346 HAQLNKP
+346 HAHLNKP

-407 ANKALIYSPAKE
+407 ANRALIYSPAKE

-473 YRLNGSKKAH
+473 YHLNGSKKAH

-603 FYNVRLMAIIAYQ
+603 FYNVRLMAIIAV
-616 SLLSSYAFTLLFM
+616 SITLVLLCLYFAI
-629 DLLPECTEKSLHK
+629 
-642 VKYYKLTFLILTV
+642 YGLTTRMYRKIV
-655 TL
+655 EQG